1 MTKKSF
7 FMFMVAIVGL
17 LVGGWH
23 VITAPPEPGVEVA
36 RFCVEGADKEEI
48 ILSGN
53 NGRMFALKKN
63 GKGELCSPFTK
74 SLTPWYEGEV
84 TAMVLHTPWPEQWRL
99 RLDVGVTKEDG
110 SVAPLRHYA
119 IRRSVAAGIAIVV
132 IAGNNDTGV
141 VTNVVMT
148 PKKVVAH

>member
-1 MTKKSF
+1 MRNKTF
-7 FMFMVAIVGL
+7 FVFVAAAIGL
-17 LVGGWH
+17 LVGGWR
-23 VITAPPEPGVEVA
+23 VITSPPEPGIKVA
-36 RFCVEGADKEEI
+36 RFCVEGAGQEEV

-74 SLTPWYEGEV
+74 GLTPWYEGEV

-99 RLDVGVTKEDG
+99 RLDVGVTKNDG
-110 SVAPLRHYA
+110 AVAPLRHYA

-132 IAGNNDTGV
+132 IAGNDDTGA
-141 VTNVVMT
+141 VTKVVMT
-148 PKKVVAH
+148 PKKAVAH